1 MEKQEIGKMSE
12 SDLFRMAILKYF
24 DAAIIIPAR
33 KNILKRLFNLKSG
46 MLGLVNN
53 NFHGKFEGV
62 ENF

>member
-33 KNILKRLFNLKSG
+33 KNILKRLFNLKSV